1 MASLRKMDEMERKF
15 TDQTVKIGYTMM
27 FLMLFTSAIFQR
39 IKTGQWNF
47 DFFVVVVVSVVQ
59 SACYQ
64 WFKYRVDRTD
74 KEPSRF
80 LYITIAIVSIIFTIG
95 LIALMF

>member
-1 MASLRKMDEMERKF
+1 MDEMEHKF
-15 TDQTVKIGYTMM
+15 NDQTIKVGYTMM
-27 FLMLFTSAIFQR
+27 LLMLLTSAIFQR

-47 DFFVVVVVSVVQ
+47 DFFVVVIVGVVQ
-59 SACYQ
+59 SASYQ

-80 LYITIAIVSIIFTIG
+80 LYITIGLVTIIFTLG